1 MGRHAG
7 GGRATCEG
15 CKSLDIRR
23 LHQEKLLRPGQACSW
38 SWSRDGQ
45 LTGSIDIKIRFGEI
59 TLRYR
64 TRRHDGV
71 WQDIS
76 ETLPITWTPCA
87 LGGQRPWFICPVYA
101 RGRYCGRRVAL
112 LYAAGDLFACRHCY
126 GLAYASQSQSPRDRH
141 LSQAQKVRR
150 ALGGSASICD
160 PFPNKPPRMHW
171 RTYHRLHARANS
183 HEQRSLALIGGMAE
197 PSQGNA

>member
-23 LHQEKLLRPGQACSW
+23 LHQEKLLRPGQAFGW
-38 SWSRDGQ
+38 SCSRDGQ
-45 LTGSIDIKIRFGEI
+45 PTGSIDIKIGIGEI
-59 TLRYR
+59 TLGYR
-64 TRRHDGV
+64 TRRHDSERK
-71 WQDIS
+71 DIR
-76 ETLPITWTPCA
+76 ETVPIAWTPCA
-87 LGGQRPWFICPVYA
+87 LGGQRPWFICPVHA

-126 GLAYASQSQSPRDRH
+126 GLAYASQSQSPLDRH

-150 ALGGSASICD
+150 ALGGSVSICD
-160 PFPNKPPRMHW
+160 PFPDKPPRMHW
-171 RTYHRLHARANS
+171 LTYHRLHARAHS
-183 HEQRSLALIGGMAE
+183 HERRSLALMGE
-197 PSQGNA
+197 